1 MRAILQLKPL
11 LTIHLNAKSQSS
23 LKNKITLKNKLN
35 HARIILEFIPSLIY
49 FLIQKVSVLK
59 HLAPLIHIPFKA
71 LWLGTALSMFLS
83 LNLNAEENPTKTE
96 PKSAKGVKN
105 KPKSPVTKVM
115 MTNCDNIKDFNAKQK
130 EVLKAAYQF
139 GSKENLGYEM
149 AGIAWKESCAGTY
162 KINFSDPSAGIYH
175 AYIPSVLKS
184 YGHNNSP
191 FLRNVMGE
199 LLIKDDAFASE
210 VALKELLYWKTRYH
224 DNLKDMIKSYNKGS
238 RWEKNEKANAD
249 AEKYYEEIQD
259 KIRRLK
265 ESKIFDSQ
273 SSNDQELQKSA
284 NSNLD
289 LDPIG
294 NAMPQTLAKTETK
307 ETQIEETQTQKSQEM
322 KEAASE
328 QAIKKPLEKEKD
340 KPMYFAQINS
350 SADFAPA
357 KKSPKKPAKASPKRS
372 SKNNISVKNNTKTA
386 SKSKEVCKNCSP
398 GQRNAILAN
407 HITLM
412 QEL

>member
-1 MRAILQLKPL
+1 M
-11 LTIHLNAKSQSS
+11 
-23 LKNKITLKNKLN
+23 
-35 HARIILEFIPSLIY
+35 
-49 FLIQKVSVLK
+49 K
-59 HLAPLIHIPFKA
+59 HLTPLTHTLFKA
-71 LWLGTALSMFLS
+71 LWLGAALSTSLS
-83 LNLNAEENPTKTE
+83 LAAAESPTKTE
-96 PKSAKGVKN
+96 PKPAKGVKN

-149 AGIAWKESCAGTY
+149 AGIAWKESCAGVY
-162 KINFSDPSAGIYH
+162 KINFSDPSAGVYH
-175 AYIPSVLKS
+175 SYIPSVLKS
-184 YGHNNSP
+184 YGHNDSP

-238 RWEKNEKANAD
+238 RWEKNEKSNAD

-259 KIRRLK
+259 RIRRLK

-294 NAMPQTLAKTETK
+294 NAMPQTLAAQKSQIEK
-307 ETQIEETQTQKSQEM
+307 SQIEETQAEKPQEM
-322 KEAASE
+322 KETTSE
-328 QAIKKPLEKEKD
+328 QTTSKPEKAKD
-340 KPMYFAQINS
+340 KPMYLAQINS
-350 SADFAPA
+350 ADFTPA

-386 SKSKEVCKNCSP
+386 SKKQEVCKNCSP

>member
-1 MRAILQLKPL
+1 M
-11 LTIHLNAKSQSS
+11 
-23 LKNKITLKNKLN
+23 
-35 HARIILEFIPSLIY
+35 
-49 FLIQKVSVLK
+49 K
-59 HLAPLIHIPFKA
+59 HLTPLTHTIFKA
-71 LWLGTALSMFLS
+71 LLLGAALSASLS
-83 LNLNAEENPTKTE
+83 LVAAESPTKTE
-96 PKSAKGVKN
+96 PKPANKGVKN

-115 MTNCDNIKDFNAKQK
+115 MTNCDNLKDFNAKQK

-149 AGIAWKESCAGTY
+149 AGIAWKESCAGVY
-162 KINFSDPSAGIYH
+162 KINFSDPSAGVYH
-175 AYIPSVLKS
+175 SYIPSVLKS
-184 YGHNNSP
+184 YGHNDSP

-210 VALKELLYWKTRYH
+210 VALKKLLYWKTRYH

-238 RWEKNEKANAD
+238 RWEKNEKSNAD

-259 KIRRLK
+259 RIRRLK

-294 NAMPQTLAKTETK
+294 NAMPQTLAAQKS
-307 ETQIEETQTQKSQEM
+307 QIEKSQTEETQAEKPQEM
-322 KEAASE
+322 KEATSE
-328 QAIKKPLEKEKD
+328 QTANKPEKAKD
-340 KPMYFAQINS
+340 KPMYLAQIS
-350 SADFAPA
+350 SADFTPA
-357 KKSPKKPAKASPKRS
+357 KKSPKKPAKVSPKRS
-372 SKNNISVKNNTKTA
+372 SKNNTKSHAKTA
-386 SKSKEVCKNCSP
+386 SKNSKNKEMCKNCSP

>member
-1 MRAILQLKPL
+1 M
-11 LTIHLNAKSQSS
+11 
-23 LKNKITLKNKLN
+23 
-35 HARIILEFIPSLIY
+35 
-49 FLIQKVSVLK
+49 K
-59 HLAPLIHIPFKA
+59 HLTPLTHTIFKA
-71 LWLGTALSMFLS
+71 LWLGTALSTSLS
-83 LNLNAEENPTKTE
+83 LAAAESPTKTE

-115 MTNCDNIKDFNAKQK
+115 MTNCDNLKDFNAKQK

-149 AGIAWKESCAGTY
+149 AGIAWKESCAGVY
-162 KINFSDPSAGIYH
+162 KINFSDPSAGVYH
-175 AYIPSVLKS
+175 SYIPSVLKS
-184 YGHNNSP
+184 YGHNDSP

-238 RWEKNEKANAD
+238 RWEKNEKSNAE

-259 KIRRLK
+259 RIRRLK

-307 ETQIEETQTQKSQEM
+307 ETQIEKTQTQKPQEM
-322 KEAASE
+322 KEATSE
-328 QAIKKPLEKEKD
+328 QITNKPEKAKD
-340 KPMYFAQINS
+340 KPMYLAQINS
-350 SADFAPA
+350 ADFTPA

-372 SKNNISVKNNTKTA
+372 SKNNINNIKSHTKTA
-386 SKSKEVCKNCSP
+386 SKNSKNKEVCKNCSP

>member
-1 MRAILQLKPL
+1 M
-11 LTIHLNAKSQSS
+11 
-23 LKNKITLKNKLN
+23 
-35 HARIILEFIPSLIY
+35 
-49 FLIQKVSVLK
+49 K
-59 HLAPLIHIPFKA
+59 HLTPLTHTLFKA
-71 LWLGTALSMFLS
+71 LWLGAALSASLS
-83 LNLNAEENPTKTE
+83 LAATESPTKTE
-96 PKSAKGVKN
+96 SKPAKGVKN

-115 MTNCDNIKDFNAKQK
+115 MTNCDNLKDFNAKQK

-149 AGIAWKESCAGTY
+149 AGIAWKESCAGVY
-162 KINFSDPSAGIYH
+162 KINFSDPSAGVYH
-175 AYIPSVLKS
+175 SYIPSVLKS
-184 YGHNNSP
+184 YGHNDSP

-238 RWEKNEKANAD
+238 RWEKNEKSNAD

-259 KIRRLK
+259 RIRRLK

-294 NAMPQTLAKTETK
+294 NAMPQTLAAQKS
-307 ETQIEETQTQKSQEM
+307 QIEKSQTEETQAEKPQEM
-322 KEAASE
+322 KETTSE
-328 QAIKKPLEKEKD
+328 QTTNKPEKAKD

-350 SADFAPA
+350 ADFTPA
-357 KKSPKKPAKASPKRS
+357 KKRSQKPAKASQKRS
-372 SKNNISVKNNTKTA
+372 FKNNIKNNVKNNAKTA
-386 SKSKEVCKNCSP
+386 SKKQEVCKNCSP

>member
-1 MRAILQLKPL
+1 M
-11 LTIHLNAKSQSS
+11 
-23 LKNKITLKNKLN
+23 
-35 HARIILEFIPSLIY
+35 
-49 FLIQKVSVLK
+49 K
-59 HLAPLIHIPFKA
+59 HLTPLTHTIFKA
-71 LWLGTALSMFLS
+71 LLLGTALSTSLS
-83 LNLNAEENPTKTE
+83 LAATESPTKTE
-96 PKSAKGVKN
+96 PKPAKGVKN

-149 AGIAWKESCAGTY
+149 AGIAWKESCAGVY

-294 NAMPQTLAKTETK
+294 NAMPQALIAK
-307 ETQIEETQTQKSQEM
+307 ETQTEETQTQKSQEM
-322 KEAASE
+322 KEATSE
-328 QAIKKPLEKEKD
+328 QITNKPEKAKD
-340 KPMYFAQINS
+340 KPMYLAQNN
-350 SADFAPA
+350 SADFTPA
-357 KKSPKKPAKASPKRS
+357 KKSPKKPAKVSPKRS
-372 SKNNISVKNNTKTA
+372 SKNNTKSHAKTA
-386 SKSKEVCKNCSP
+386 SKNSKNKEVCKNCSP

-407 HITLM
+407 RITLM

>member
-1 MRAILQLKPL
+1 M
-11 LTIHLNAKSQSS
+11 
-23 LKNKITLKNKLN
+23 
-35 HARIILEFIPSLIY
+35 
-49 FLIQKVSVLK
+49 K
-59 HLAPLIHIPFKA
+59 HLTPLTHTLFKA
-71 LWLGTALSMFLS
+71 LWLGTVLSASLS
-83 LNLNAEENPTKTE
+83 LAATESPTKTE
-96 PKSAKGVKN
+96 PKPAKGVKN
-105 KPKSPVTKVM
+105 KPKSPVTNVM

-149 AGIAWKESCAGTY
+149 AGIAWKESCAGVY

-294 NAMPQTLAKTETK
+294 NAMPQTLAAK
-307 ETQIEETQTQKSQEM
+307 ETQIEETQVEKSQTQKSQEM
-322 KEAASE
+322 KEATSE
-328 QAIKKPLEKEKD
+328 QAIKKSLEKEKD
-340 KPMYFAQINS
+340 KPMYLAQINS
-350 SADFAPA
+350 ADFTPA
-357 KKSPKKPAKASPKRS
+357 KKSPKKPAKANPKRS
-372 SKNNISVKNNTKTA
+372 SKNNISVKNNAKTA

>member
-1 MRAILQLKPL
+1 M
-11 LTIHLNAKSQSS
+11 
-23 LKNKITLKNKLN
+23 
-35 HARIILEFIPSLIY
+35 
-49 FLIQKVSVLK
+49 K
-59 HLAPLIHIPFKA
+59 HLTPLTHTLFKA
-71 LWLGTALSMFLS
+71 LWLGTVLSASLS
-83 LNLNAEENPTKTE
+83 LVAAESPTKTE
-96 PKSAKGVKN
+96 PKPTNGVKN

-115 MTNCDNIKDFNAKQK
+115 MTNCDNLKDFNAKQK

-149 AGIAWKESCAGTY
+149 AGIAWKESCAGVY
-162 KINFSDPSAGIYH
+162 KINFSDPSAGVYH
-175 AYIPSVLKS
+175 SYIPSVLKS
-184 YGHNNSP
+184 YGHNDSP

-199 LLIKDDAFASE
+199 LLIKDDAFASQ

-238 RWEKNEKANAD
+238 RWEKNEKSNAD

-259 KIRRLK
+259 RIRRLK

-294 NAMPQTLAKTETK
+294 NAMPQTLAQTETK
-307 ETQIEETQTQKSQEM
+307 KTQIEETQAEKSQEM
-322 KEAASE
+322 KEATSE
-328 QAIKKPLEKEKD
+328 QTKSKPEKAKD
-340 KPMYFAQINS
+340 KPMYLAQINS
-350 SADFAPA
+350 ADFTPA
-357 KKSPKKPAKASPKRS
+357 KKIPKKPAKVSPKRS
-372 SKNNISVKNNTKTA
+372 FKNNIKNNVKNNAKTA
-386 SKSKEVCKNCSP
+386 SKNSKNKEMCKNCSP

>member
-1 MRAILQLKPL
+1 MTS
-11 LTIHLNAKSQSS
+11 LTH
-23 LKNKITLKNKLN
+23 TL
-35 HARIILEFIPSLIY
+35 
-49 FLIQKVSVLK
+49 
-59 HLAPLIHIPFKA
+59 FKA
-71 LWLGTALSMFLS
+71 LWLGATLSASLS
-83 LNLNAEENPTKTE
+83 LVAAESPTKTE
-96 PKSAKGVKN
+96 PKPAKGVKN

-115 MTNCDNIKDFNAKQK
+115 MTNCDNLKDFNAKQK

-149 AGIAWKESCAGTY
+149 AGIAWKESCAGVY
-162 KINFSDPSAGIYH
+162 KINFSDPSAGVYH
-175 AYIPSVLKS
+175 SYIPSVLKS
-184 YGHNNSP
+184 YGHNDSP

-238 RWEKNEKANAD
+238 RWEKNEKSNAD

-294 NAMPQTLAKTETK
+294 NAMPQTLATQKSQIEK
-307 ETQIEETQTQKSQEM
+307 SQIEETQAEKPQEM
-322 KEAASE
+322 KEATSE
-328 QAIKKPLEKEKD
+328 QTKSKPEKERD
-340 KPMYFAQINS
+340 KPMYLAQINS
-350 SADFAPA
+350 ADFTPA
-357 KKSPKKPAKASPKRS
+357 KKSPKKPAKVSPKRS
-372 SKNNISVKNNTKTA
+372 SKNNTKSPEKTA
-386 SKSKEVCKNCSP
+386 SKNSKNKEMCKNCSQ
-398 GQRNAILAN
+398 GKRNAILAN

>member
-1 MRAILQLKPL
+1 M
-11 LTIHLNAKSQSS
+11 
-23 LKNKITLKNKLN
+23 
-35 HARIILEFIPSLIY
+35 
-49 FLIQKVSVLK
+49 K
-59 HLAPLIHIPFKA
+59 HLTPLTHTLFKA
-71 LWLGTALSMFLS
+71 LWLGTALSASLS
-83 LNLNAEENPTKTE
+83 LAAAESPTKTE
-96 PKSAKGVKN
+96 PKPAKGVKN

-115 MTNCDNIKDFNAKQK
+115 MTNCDNLKDFNAKQK

-149 AGIAWKESCAGTY
+149 AGIAWKESCAGVY
-162 KINFSDPSAGIYH
+162 KINFSDPSAGVYH
-175 AYIPSVLKS
+175 SYIPSVLKS
-184 YGHNNSP
+184 YGHNDSP

-238 RWEKNEKANAD
+238 RWEKNEKSNAD

-259 KIRRLK
+259 RIRRLK

-294 NAMPQTLAKTETK
+294 NAMPQTLAAK
-307 ETQIEETQTQKSQEM
+307 ETQTEQTEKSQE
-322 KEAASE
+322 KEATSE
-328 QAIKKPLEKEKD
+328 QTKSKPEKAKD
-340 KPMYFAQINS
+340 KPMYLAQINS
-350 SADFAPA
+350 TDFTPA
-357 KKSPKKPAKASPKRS
+357 KKSHKKPAKANPKRS
-372 SKNNISVKNNTKTA
+372 FKNNISVKNNTKTA
-386 SKSKEVCKNCSP
+386 SKKQEVCKNCSP

>member
-1 MRAILQLKPL
+1 M
-11 LTIHLNAKSQSS
+11 
-23 LKNKITLKNKLN
+23 
-35 HARIILEFIPSLIY
+35 
-49 FLIQKVSVLK
+49 K
-59 HLAPLIHIPFKA
+59 HLTPLTHTLFKA
-71 LWLGTALSMFLS
+71 LWLGAALSASLS
-83 LNLNAEENPTKTE
+83 LATAESPTKTE
-96 PKSAKGVKN
+96 PKPAKGVKN

-115 MTNCDNIKDFNAKQK
+115 MTNCDNLKDFNAKQK

-149 AGIAWKESCAGTY
+149 AGIAWKESCAGVY
-162 KINFSDPSAGIYH
+162 KINFSDPSAGVYH
-175 AYIPSVLKS
+175 SYIPSVLKS
-184 YGHNNSP
+184 YGHNDSP

-238 RWEKNEKANAD
+238 RWEKNEKSNAD

-294 NAMPQTLAKTETK
+294 NAMPQTLA
-307 ETQIEETQTQKSQEM
+307 TQKSQIEKSQTEETQAEKSQEM
-322 KEAASE
+322 KEATSE
-328 QAIKKPLEKEKD
+328 QTANKPEKAKD
-340 KPMYFAQINS
+340 KPMYLAQIS
-350 SADFAPA
+350 STDFTPA
-357 KKSPKKPAKASPKRS
+357 KKSPKKPAKVSQKRS
-372 SKNNISVKNNTKTA
+372 FKNNISVKSNTKTA
-386 SKSKEVCKNCSP
+386 SKKQEVCKNCSP

>member
-1 MRAILQLKPL
+1 M
-11 LTIHLNAKSQSS
+11 
-23 LKNKITLKNKLN
+23 
-35 HARIILEFIPSLIY
+35 
-49 FLIQKVSVLK
+49 K
-59 HLAPLIHIPFKA
+59 HLTPLTHTIFKA
-71 LWLGTALSMFLS
+71 LLLGTALSTSLS
-83 LNLNAEENPTKTE
+83 LAAAESPTKTE

-149 AGIAWKESCAGTY
+149 AGIAWKESCAGVY
-162 KINFSDPSAGIYH
+162 KINFSDPSAGVYH
-175 AYIPSVLKS
+175 SYIPSVLKS
-184 YGHNNSP
+184 YGHNDSP

-238 RWEKNEKANAD
+238 RWEKNEKSNAD

-259 KIRRLK
+259 RIRRLK

-294 NAMPQTLAKTETK
+294 NAMPQTLAQTETK
-307 ETQIEETQTQKSQEM
+307 KTQIEETQAEKPQEM
-322 KEAASE
+322 KEATSE
-328 QAIKKPLEKEKD
+328 QTKSKPEKAKD
-340 KPMYFAQINS
+340 KPMYLAQINS
-350 SADFAPA
+350 SDFTPA
-357 KKSPKKPAKASPKRS
+357 KKSPKKPAKVSPKRS
-372 SKNNISVKNNTKTA
+372 SKNNTKSHAKTA
-386 SKSKEVCKNCSP
+386 SKNSKNKEVCKNCSP

>member
-1 MRAILQLKPL
+1 M
-11 LTIHLNAKSQSS
+11 
-23 LKNKITLKNKLN
+23 
-35 HARIILEFIPSLIY
+35 
-49 FLIQKVSVLK
+49 K
-59 HLAPLIHIPFKA
+59 HLTPLTHTIFKA
-71 LWLGTALSMFLS
+71 LWLGAALNASLS
-83 LNLNAEENPTKTE
+83 LVAAESPTKTE
-96 PKSAKGVKN
+96 PKPAKGVKN

-115 MTNCDNIKDFNAKQK
+115 MTNCDNLKDFNAKQK

-149 AGIAWKESCAGTY
+149 AGIAWKESCAGVY
-162 KINFSDPSAGIYH
+162 KINFSDPSAGVYH
-175 AYIPSVLKS
+175 SYIPSVLKS
-184 YGHNNSP
+184 YGHNDSP

-238 RWEKNEKANAD
+238 RWEKNEKSNAD

-259 KIRRLK
+259 RIRRLK

-294 NAMPQTLAKTETK
+294 NTMPQTLAAQKS
-307 ETQIEETQTQKSQEM
+307 QIEKSQTEETQAEKPREM
-322 KEAASE
+322 KEATSE
-328 QAIKKPLEKEKD
+328 QITNKPEKAKD
-340 KPMYFAQINS
+340 KPMYLAQINS
-350 SADFAPA
+350 ADFTPA
-357 KKSPKKPAKASPKRS
+357 KKSPKKPAKVSPKRS

>member
-1 MRAILQLKPL
+1 M
-11 LTIHLNAKSQSS
+11 
-23 LKNKITLKNKLN
+23 
-35 HARIILEFIPSLIY
+35 
-49 FLIQKVSVLK
+49 K
-59 HLAPLIHIPFKA
+59 HLTPLTHTLFKA
-71 LWLGTALSMFLS
+71 LWLGAALSASLS
-83 LNLNAEENPTKTE
+83 LAAAESPTKTE
-96 PKSAKGVKN
+96 PKPAKGVKN

-115 MTNCDNIKDFNAKQK
+115 MTNCDNLKDFNAKQK
-130 EVLKAAYQF
+130 EVLKSAYQF

-149 AGIAWKESCAGTY
+149 AGIAWKESCAGVY
-162 KINFSDPSAGIYH
+162 KINFSDPSAGVYH
-175 AYIPSVLKS
+175 SYIPSVLKS
-184 YGHNNSP
+184 YGHNDSP

-238 RWEKNEKANAD
+238 RWEKNEKSNAD

-259 KIRRLK
+259 RIRRLK

-294 NAMPQTLAKTETK
+294 NAMPQTLAAQKSQIEK
-307 ETQIEETQTQKSQEM
+307 SQIEETQAEKPQEM
-322 KEAASE
+322 KETTSE
-328 QAIKKPLEKEKD
+328 QITNKPEKAKD
-340 KPMYFAQINS
+340 KPMYLAQINS
-350 SADFAPA
+350 TDFTPA

-372 SKNNISVKNNTKTA
+372 SKNNINNIKSHTKTA
-386 SKSKEVCKNCSP
+386 SKNSKKQEVCKNCSP

>member
-1 MRAILQLKPL
+1 M
-11 LTIHLNAKSQSS
+11 
-23 LKNKITLKNKLN
+23 
-35 HARIILEFIPSLIY
+35 
-49 FLIQKVSVLK
+49 K
-59 HLAPLIHIPFKA
+59 HLTPLTHTLFKA
-71 LWLGTALSMFLS
+71 LWLGAALSASLS
-83 LNLNAEENPTKTE
+83 LVAAESPTKTE
-96 PKSAKGVKN
+96 PKPAKGVKN

-115 MTNCDNIKDFNAKQK
+115 MTNCDNLKDFNAKQK
-130 EVLKAAYQF
+130 EVLKSAYQF

-149 AGIAWKESCAGTY
+149 AGIAWKESCAGVY
-162 KINFSDPSAGIYH
+162 KINFSDPSAGVYH
-175 AYIPSVLKS
+175 SYIPSVLKS
-184 YGHNNSP
+184 YGHNDSP

-238 RWEKNEKANAD
+238 RWEKNEKSNAD

-259 KIRRLK
+259 RIRRLK

-294 NAMPQTLAKTETK
+294 NAMPQTLAAQKSQTEK
-307 ETQIEETQTQKSQEM
+307 SQTEKSQTEKSQTEKSQTEKSQTEKSQTEKSQEM
-322 KEAASE
+322 KEATSE
-328 QAIKKPLEKEKD
+328 QITNKPEKAKD
-340 KPMYFAQINS
+340 KPMYLAQIS
-350 SADFAPA
+350 SADFTPA
-357 KKSPKKPAKASPKRS
+357 KKSPKKPAKANPKRS
-372 SKNNISVKNNTKTA
+372 SKNNIKNNVKSNTKTA
-386 SKSKEVCKNCSP
+386 SKKQEVCKNCSP

>member
-1 MRAILQLKPL
+1 M
-11 LTIHLNAKSQSS
+11 
-23 LKNKITLKNKLN
+23 
-35 HARIILEFIPSLIY
+35 
-49 FLIQKVSVLK
+49 K
-59 HLAPLIHIPFKA
+59 HLTPLTHTLFKA
-71 LWLGTALSMFLS
+71 LWLGAALNASLS
-83 LNLNAEENPTKTE
+83 LVAAESPTKTE
-96 PKSAKGVKN
+96 PKPVKGVKN

-115 MTNCDNIKDFNAKQK
+115 MTNCDNLKDFNAKQK

-149 AGIAWKESCAGTY
+149 AGIAWKESCAGVY
-162 KINFSDPSAGIYH
+162 KINFSDPNAGVYH
-175 AYIPSVLKS
+175 SYIPSVLKS
-184 YGHNNSP
+184 YGHNDSP

-238 RWEKNEKANAD
+238 RWEKNEKSNAD

-265 ESKIFDSQ
+265 ESKIFNSQ

-294 NAMPQTLAKTETK
+294 NAMPQTLAAQKS
-307 ETQIEETQTQKSQEM
+307 QIEKSQTEETQAEKSQEM
-322 KEAASE
+322 KEATSE
-328 QAIKKPLEKEKD
+328 QTANKPEKAKD
-340 KPMYFAQINS
+340 KPMYLAQINS
-350 SADFAPA
+350 ADFVPA

-372 SKNNISVKNNTKTA
+372 SKNNIKKNNVKNNTKTA

>member
-1 MRAILQLKPL
+1 M
-11 LTIHLNAKSQSS
+11 
-23 LKNKITLKNKLN
+23 
-35 HARIILEFIPSLIY
+35 
-49 FLIQKVSVLK
+49 K
-59 HLAPLIHIPFKA
+59 HLTPLTHTIFKA
-71 LWLGTALSMFLS
+71 LLLGTALSASLS
-83 LNLNAEENPTKTE
+83 LAAAESPTKTE
-96 PKSAKGVKN
+96 SKSAKGVKN

-149 AGIAWKESCAGTY
+149 ASIAWKESCAGVY
-162 KINFSDPSAGIYH
+162 KINFSDPSAGVYH
-175 AYIPSVLKS
+175 FYIPSVLKS
-184 YGHNNSP
+184 YGHNDSP

-238 RWEKNEKANAD
+238 RWEKNEKSNAD

-259 KIRRLK
+259 RIRRLK

-294 NAMPQTLAKTETK
+294 NTMPQTLAQTETK
-307 ETQIEETQTQKSQEM
+307 KTQVEETQAEKSQEM
-322 KEAASE
+322 KEATSE
-328 QAIKKPLEKEKD
+328 QTTNKPEKAKD
-340 KPMYFAQINS
+340 KPMYLAQINS
-350 SADFAPA
+350 ADFTPA
-357 KKSPKKPAKASPKRS
+357 KKSPKKPAKASQKRS
-372 SKNNISVKNNTKTA
+372 FKNNIKNNVKNNAKTA
-386 SKSKEVCKNCSP
+386 SKKQEVCKNCSP

>member
-1 MRAILQLKPL
+1 M
-11 LTIHLNAKSQSS
+11 
-23 LKNKITLKNKLN
+23 
-35 HARIILEFIPSLIY
+35 
-49 FLIQKVSVLK
+49 K
-59 HLAPLIHIPFKA
+59 HLTPLTHTLFKA
-71 LWLGTALSMFLS
+71 LWLGVALSASLS
-83 LNLNAEENPTKTE
+83 LVAAESPT
-96 PKSAKGVKN
+96 KGVKN

-115 MTNCDNIKDFNAKQK
+115 MTNCDNLKDFNAKQK

-259 KIRRLK
+259 RIRRLK

-294 NAMPQTLAKTETK
+294 NAMPQTLAQTETK
-307 ETQIEETQTQKSQEM
+307 KTQIEETQAEKPQEM
-322 KEAASE
+322 KEATSE
-328 QAIKKPLEKEKD
+328 QITNKPEKAKD

-350 SADFAPA
+350 ADFTPA
-357 KKSPKKPAKASPKRS
+357 KKSPKKPAKASPKRF
-372 SKNNISVKNNTKTA
+372 SKNNINNAKSNAKTA
-386 SKSKEVCKNCSP
+386 SKNSKNKEVCKNCSP

>member
-1 MRAILQLKPL
+1 M
-11 LTIHLNAKSQSS
+11 
-23 LKNKITLKNKLN
+23 
-35 HARIILEFIPSLIY
+35 
-49 FLIQKVSVLK
+49 K
-59 HLAPLIHIPFKA
+59 HLTPLTHTLFKA
-71 LWLGTALSMFLS
+71 LWLGAALSASLS
-83 LNLNAEENPTKTE
+83 LVAAESPTKTE
-96 PKSAKGVKN
+96 PKPANKGVKN

-115 MTNCDNIKDFNAKQK
+115 MTNCDNLKDFNAKQK

-149 AGIAWKESCAGTY
+149 AGIAWKESCAGVY
-162 KINFSDPSAGIYH
+162 KINFSDPSAGVYH
-175 AYIPSVLKS
+175 SYIPSVLKS
-184 YGHNNSP
+184 YGHNDSP

-238 RWEKNEKANAD
+238 RWEKNEKSNAD

-259 KIRRLK
+259 RIRRLK

-273 SSNDQELQKSA
+273 SNNDQELQKSA

-294 NAMPQTLAKTETK
+294 NAMPQTLAAQKS
-307 ETQIEETQTQKSQEM
+307 QIEKSQTEKTQAEKSQEM
-322 KEAASE
+322 KEATSE
-328 QAIKKPLEKEKD
+328 QTANKPEKAKD

-350 SADFAPA
+350 TDFTPA
-357 KKSPKKPAKASPKRS
+357 KKSSQKPAKASPKRS
-372 SKNNISVKNNTKTA
+372 SKNNINNVKSHTKTA
-386 SKSKEVCKNCSP
+386 SKNSKNKEVCKNCSP

>member
-1 MRAILQLKPL
+1 MLELY
-11 LTIHLNAKSQSS
+11 LN
-23 LKNKITLKNKLN
+23 L
-35 HARIILEFIPSLIY
+35 FLISVY
-49 FLIQKVSVLK
+49 FSIQKVGVLK
-59 HLAPLIHIPFKA
+59 HLTPLTHTIFKA
-71 LWLGTALSMFLS
+71 LLLGTALSASLS
-83 LNLNAEENPTKTE
+83 LSATESPTKTE
-96 PKSAKGVKN
+96 SKSAKGFKN

-115 MTNCDNIKDFNAKQK
+115 MTNCDSIKDFNAKQK

-149 AGIAWKESCAGTY
+149 AGIAWKESCAGVY
-162 KINFSDPSAGIYH
+162 KINFSDPSAGVYH
-175 AYIPSVLKS
+175 SYIPSVLKS
-184 YGHNNSP
+184 YGHNDSP

-224 DNLKDMIKSYNKGS
+224 DNLKNMIKSYNKGS
-238 RWEKNEKANAD
+238 RWERSEKSNTE

-259 KIRRLK
+259 RIRRLK

-294 NAMPQTLAKTETK
+294 NAMPQTLAAKEAQTE
-307 ETQIEETQTQKSQEM
+307 QTQAEKSQEM
-322 KEAASE
+322 KEVASE
-328 QAIKKPLEKEKD
+328 QTTSEPEKAKD
-340 KPMYFAQINS
+340 KPMYLAQINS
-350 SADFAPA
+350 TDFTPA
-357 KKSPKKPAKASPKRS
+357 KKSPKKPAKVSPKRS
-372 SKNNISVKNNTKTA
+372 PKNNKNNVKSSTKTA
-386 SKSKEVCKNCSP
+386 SKKQEVCKNCSP

>member
-1 MRAILQLKPL
+1 M
-11 LTIHLNAKSQSS
+11 
-23 LKNKITLKNKLN
+23 
-35 HARIILEFIPSLIY
+35 
-49 FLIQKVSVLK
+49 K
-59 HLAPLIHIPFKA
+59 HLTPLTHTLFKA
-71 LWLGTALSMFLS
+71 LWLGVALSASLS
-83 LNLNAEENPTKTE
+83 LVAAENPTKTE
-96 PKSAKGVKN
+96 PKPAKGVKN

-115 MTNCDNIKDFNAKQK
+115 MTNCDNLKDFNAKQK

-149 AGIAWKESCAGTY
+149 AGIAWKESCAGVY
-162 KINFSDPSAGIYH
+162 KINFSDPSAGVYH
-175 AYIPSVLKS
+175 SYIPSVLKS
-184 YGHNNSP
+184 YGHNDNP

-238 RWEKNEKANAD
+238 RWEKNEKSNAD

-259 KIRRLK
+259 RIRRLK

-294 NAMPQTLAKTETK
+294 NAMPQTLAAQKSQIEK
-307 ETQIEETQTQKSQEM
+307 SQIEETQAEKSQEM
-322 KEAASE
+322 KEATSE
-328 QAIKKPLEKEKD
+328 QTANKPEKAKD
-340 KPMYFAQINS
+340 KPMYLAQIS
-350 SADFAPA
+350 SADFTSA

-386 SKSKEVCKNCSP
+386 SKNSKNKEVCKNCSP

-407 HITLM
+407 RITLM

>member
-1 MRAILQLKPL
+1 M
-11 LTIHLNAKSQSS
+11 
-23 LKNKITLKNKLN
+23 
-35 HARIILEFIPSLIY
+35 
-49 FLIQKVSVLK
+49 K
-59 HLAPLIHIPFKA
+59 HLTPLTHTIFKA
-71 LWLGTALSMFLS
+71 LLLGTALSASLS
-83 LNLNAEENPTKTE
+83 LATEESPTKTE

-149 AGIAWKESCAGTY
+149 AGIAWKESCAGVY
-162 KINFSDPSAGIYH
+162 KINFSDPSAGVYH
-175 AYIPSVLKS
+175 SYIPSVLKS

-238 RWEKNEKANAD
+238 RWERSEKSNAE

-259 KIRRLK
+259 RIRRLK

-294 NAMPQTLAKTETK
+294 NAMPQTLAKTEAK
-307 ETQIEETQTQKSQEM
+307 ETQTEQTQAEKSQEM
-322 KEAASE
+322 KEATSE
-328 QAIKKPLEKEKD
+328 QTKSKPEKAKD
-340 KPMYFAQINS
+340 KPMYLAQINS
-350 SADFAPA
+350 TDFIPA
-357 KKSPKKPAKASPKRS
+357 KKSPKKPAKVSPKRS
-372 SKNNISVKNNTKTA
+372 PKNNKNNVKSSTKTA
-386 SKSKEVCKNCSP
+386 SKKQEVCKNCSP

>member
-1 MRAILQLKPL
+1 M
-11 LTIHLNAKSQSS
+11 
-23 LKNKITLKNKLN
+23 
-35 HARIILEFIPSLIY
+35 
-49 FLIQKVSVLK
+49 K
-59 HLAPLIHIPFKA
+59 HLTPLTHTIFKA
-71 LWLGTALSMFLS
+71 LLLGAALSVL
-83 LNLNAEENPTKTE
+83 LTAAESPAKTE

-115 MTNCDNIKDFNAKQK
+115 MTNCDNIKGFNARQK

-149 AGIAWKESCAGTY
+149 ASIAWKESCAGVY

-199 LLIKDDAFASE
+199 LLIRNDALASE
-210 VALKELLYWKTRYH
+210 VALKELLYWRTRYH

-238 RWEKNEKANAD
+238 RWERSEKSNAE

-259 KIRRLK
+259 RIRRLK
-265 ESKIFDSQ
+265 ESKIFDSY
-273 SSNDQELQKSA
+273 SNNEEALQKSA

-294 NAMPQTLAKTETK
+294 NAMPQTLAKAEAK
-307 ETQIEETQTQKSQEM
+307 ETQTQKSQEI
-322 KEAASE
+322 KEATTLANNPKKQE
-328 QAIKKPLEKEKD
+328 IKQIEHKPL
-340 KPMYFAQINS
+340 YLTQ
-350 SADFAPA
+350 ADFTHFTQA
-357 KKSPKKPAKASPKRS
+357 KNSKKTAKVSPKRS
-372 SKNNISVKNNTKTA
+372 PKNNKNNVKSSTKTA
-386 SKSKEVCKNCSP
+386 SKKQEVCKNCSP
-398 GQRNAILAN
+398 GQKNAILAN

>member
-1 MRAILQLKPL
+1 M
-11 LTIHLNAKSQSS
+11 
-23 LKNKITLKNKLN
+23 
-35 HARIILEFIPSLIY
+35 
-49 FLIQKVSVLK
+49 K
-59 HLAPLIHIPFKA
+59 HLTPLTHTIFKA
-71 LWLGTALSMFLS
+71 LLLGTALSASLS
-83 LNLNAEENPTKTE
+83 LVAAESPAKTE

-115 MTNCDNIKDFNAKQK
+115 MTNCDTIKDFNAKQK
-130 EVLKAAYQF
+130 EVLKFAYQF

-149 AGIAWKESCAGTY
+149 ASIAWKESCAGVY
-162 KINFSDPSAGIYH
+162 KINFSDPSAGVYH
-175 AYIPSVLKS
+175 SYIPSVLKS
-184 YGHNNSP
+184 YGHNDSP

-238 RWEKNEKANAD
+238 RWERSEKSNAD

-259 KIRRLK
+259 RIRRLK

-294 NAMPQTLAKTETK
+294 NAMPQTLAAQKSQIEK
-307 ETQIEETQTQKSQEM
+307 SQIEETQAEKPQEM

-328 QAIKKPLEKEKD
+328 QTTNKPEKAKD

-350 SADFAPA
+350 ADFTPA

-372 SKNNISVKNNTKTA
+372 SKNNINNVKSHTKTA
-386 SKSKEVCKNCSP
+386 SKNSKNKEMCKNCSP

>member
-1 MRAILQLKPL
+1 M
-11 LTIHLNAKSQSS
+11 
-23 LKNKITLKNKLN
+23 
-35 HARIILEFIPSLIY
+35 
-49 FLIQKVSVLK
+49 K
-59 HLAPLIHIPFKA
+59 HLTPLTHTLFKA
-71 LWLGTALSMFLS
+71 LWLGTALSTSLS
-83 LNLNAEENPTKTE
+83 LAATESPTKTE
-96 PKSAKGVKN
+96 PKPAKGVKN

-115 MTNCDNIKDFNAKQK
+115 MTNCDNLKDFNAKQK

-259 KIRRLK
+259 RIRRLK

-307 ETQIEETQTQKSQEM
+307 ETQIEESQTQKSQEM

-328 QAIKKPLEKEKD
+328 RAINKPLEKEKD
-340 KPMYFAQINS
+340 KPMYLAQINN
-350 SADFAPA
+350 ADFVPA

-372 SKNNISVKNNTKTA
+372 SKNNIKNNVKNNTKTA

>member
-1 MRAILQLKPL
+1 M
-11 LTIHLNAKSQSS
+11 
-23 LKNKITLKNKLN
+23 
-35 HARIILEFIPSLIY
+35 
-49 FLIQKVSVLK
+49 K
-59 HLAPLIHIPFKA
+59 HLTPLTHTLFKA
-71 LWLGTALSMFLS
+71 LWLGATLSASLS
-83 LNLNAEENPTKTE
+83 LVAAESPTKTE
-96 PKSAKGVKN
+96 PKPAKGVKN

-115 MTNCDNIKDFNAKQK
+115 MTNCDNLKDFNAKQK

-149 AGIAWKESCAGTY
+149 AGIAWKESCAGVY
-162 KINFSDPSAGIYH
+162 KINFSDPSAGVYH
-175 AYIPSVLKS
+175 SYIPSVLKS
-184 YGHNNSP
+184 YGHNDSP

-199 LLIKDDAFASE
+199 LLIKDDAFASQ

-238 RWEKNEKANAD
+238 RWEKNEKSNAD

-259 KIRRLK
+259 RIRRLK

-294 NAMPQTLAKTETK
+294 NAMPQTLAAQKSQIEK
-307 ETQIEETQTQKSQEM
+307 SQIEETQAEKSQEM
-322 KEAASE
+322 KEATSE
-328 QAIKKPLEKEKD
+328 QITNKPEKAKD
-340 KPMYFAQINS
+340 KPMYLAQINS
-350 SADFAPA
+350 ADFTPA

-372 SKNNISVKNNTKTA
+372 SKNNINNIKSHTKTA
-386 SKSKEVCKNCSP
+386 SKNSKNKEVCKNCSP

>member
-1 MRAILQLKPL
+1 M
-11 LTIHLNAKSQSS
+11 
-23 LKNKITLKNKLN
+23 
-35 HARIILEFIPSLIY
+35 
-49 FLIQKVSVLK
+49 K
-59 HLAPLIHIPFKA
+59 HLTPLTHTIFKV
-71 LWLGTALSMFLS
+71 LLLGTALSTSLS
-83 LNLNAEENPTKTE
+83 LAAAESPTKTE
-96 PKSAKGVKN
+96 PKPAKGVKN

-115 MTNCDNIKDFNAKQK
+115 MTNCDNLKDFNAKQK

-149 AGIAWKESCAGTY
+149 AGIAWKESCAGVY

-175 AYIPSVLKS
+175 SYIPSVLKS

-238 RWEKNEKANAD
+238 RWEKNEKSNAE

-259 KIRRLK
+259 RIRRLK

-294 NAMPQTLAKTETK
+294 NAMPQTLAAQKSQIEK
-307 ETQIEETQTQKSQEM
+307 SQIEETQAEKPQEM
-322 KEAASE
+322 KEATSE
-328 QAIKKPLEKEKD
+328 QITNKPEKAKD
-340 KPMYFAQINS
+340 KPMYLAQIS
-350 SADFAPA
+350 SADFTPA
-357 KKSPKKPAKASPKRS
+357 KKSPKKPAKANPKRS
-372 SKNNISVKNNTKTA
+372 SKNNTKSHAKTA
-386 SKSKEVCKNCSP
+386 SKNSKSKEVCKNCSP

>member
-1 MRAILQLKPL
+1 M
-11 LTIHLNAKSQSS
+11 
-23 LKNKITLKNKLN
+23 
-35 HARIILEFIPSLIY
+35 
-49 FLIQKVSVLK
+49 K
-59 HLAPLIHIPFKA
+59 HLTPLTHTLFKA
-71 LWLGTALSMFLS
+71 LWLGAALSASLS
-83 LNLNAEENPTKTE
+83 LVAAESPTKTE
-96 PKSAKGVKN
+96 PKPAKGVKN

-115 MTNCDNIKDFNAKQK
+115 MTNCDNLKDFNAKQK

-149 AGIAWKESCAGTY
+149 AGIAWKESCAGVY
-162 KINFSDPSAGIYH
+162 KINFSDPSAGVYH
-175 AYIPSVLKS
+175 SYIPSVLKS
-184 YGHNNSP
+184 YGHNDSP

-238 RWEKNEKANAD
+238 RWERSEKSNAE

-259 KIRRLK
+259 RIRCLK

-294 NAMPQTLAKTETK
+294 NTMPQTLAQTETK
-307 ETQIEETQTQKSQEM
+307 KTQVEKTQAEKSQEM
-322 KEAASE
+322 KETTSE
-328 QAIKKPLEKEKD
+328 QTKSKPEKAKD
-340 KPMYFAQINS
+340 KPMYLAQINS
-350 SADFAPA
+350 ADFTPA
-357 KKSPKKPAKASPKRS
+357 KKSPKKPAKVSQKRS
-372 SKNNISVKNNTKTA
+372 FKNNISVKNNTKTA
-386 SKSKEVCKNCSP
+386 SKSKEVCKNCSL

>member
-1 MRAILQLKPL
+1 M
-11 LTIHLNAKSQSS
+11 
-23 LKNKITLKNKLN
+23 
-35 HARIILEFIPSLIY
+35 
-49 FLIQKVSVLK
+49 K
-59 HLAPLIHIPFKA
+59 HLTPLTHTLFKA
-71 LWLGTALSMFLS
+71 LWLGAALNASLS
-83 LNLNAEENPTKTE
+83 LVAAENPTKTE
-96 PKSAKGVKN
+96 PKPAKGVKN

-115 MTNCDNIKDFNAKQK
+115 MTNCDNLKDFNAKQK

-149 AGIAWKESCAGTY
+149 AGIAWKESCAGVY
-162 KINFSDPSAGIYH
+162 KINFSDPSAGVYH
-175 AYIPSVLKS
+175 SYIPSVLKS
-184 YGHNNSP
+184 YGHNDSP

-199 LLIKDDAFASE
+199 LLIKDDAFASQ

-238 RWEKNEKANAD
+238 RWEKNEKSNAD

-259 KIRRLK
+259 RIRRLK

-294 NAMPQTLAKTETK
+294 NAMPQTLAAQKP
-307 ETQIEETQTQKSQEM
+307 QIEKSQTEETQAEKSQEM
-322 KEAASE
+322 KEATSE
-328 QAIKKPLEKEKD
+328 QTANKPEKAKD

-350 SADFAPA
+350 ADFTPA

-372 SKNNISVKNNTKTA
+372 SKNNINNIKNNVKSNTKTA
-386 SKSKEVCKNCSP
+386 SKNSKNKEMCKNCSP

>member
-1 MRAILQLKPL
+1 M
-11 LTIHLNAKSQSS
+11 
-23 LKNKITLKNKLN
+23 
-35 HARIILEFIPSLIY
+35 
-49 FLIQKVSVLK
+49 K
-59 HLAPLIHIPFKA
+59 HLTPLTHTLFKA
-71 LWLGTALSMFLS
+71 LWLGTVLSASLS
-83 LNLNAEENPTKTE
+83 LVAAESPTRTE
-96 PKSAKGVKN
+96 PKPAKGVKN

-115 MTNCDNIKDFNAKQK
+115 MTNCDNLKDFNAKQK

-149 AGIAWKESCAGTY
+149 AGIAWKESCAGVY
-162 KINFSDPSAGIYH
+162 KINFSDPSAGVYH
-175 AYIPSVLKS
+175 SYIPSVLKS
-184 YGHNNSP
+184 YGHNDSP

-199 LLIKDDAFASE
+199 LLIKDDAFASQ

-238 RWEKNEKANAD
+238 RWEKNEKSNAE

-259 KIRRLK
+259 RIRRLK

-294 NAMPQTLAKTETK
+294 NAMPQALSAKEIQTE
-307 ETQIEETQTQKSQEM
+307 QTQAEKSQEM
-322 KEAASE
+322 KETTSE
-328 QAIKKPLEKEKD
+328 QITNKPEKAKD
-340 KPMYFAQINS
+340 KPMYLAQINS
-350 SADFAPA
+350 TDFTPA
-357 KKSPKKPAKASPKRS
+357 KKRSQKPARVSQKRS

-386 SKSKEVCKNCSP
+386 SKNSKNKEMCKNCSP

>member
-1 MRAILQLKPL
+1 M
-11 LTIHLNAKSQSS
+11 
-23 LKNKITLKNKLN
+23 
-35 HARIILEFIPSLIY
+35 
-49 FLIQKVSVLK
+49 K
-59 HLAPLIHIPFKA
+59 HLTPLTHTLFKA
-71 LWLGTALSMFLS
+71 LWLGVVLSASLS
-83 LNLNAEENPTKTE
+83 LVAAESPTKTE
-96 PKSAKGVKN
+96 PKPAKGVKN

-115 MTNCDNIKDFNAKQK
+115 MTNCDNLKDFNAKQK

-149 AGIAWKESCAGTY
+149 ASIAWKESCAGTY
-162 KINFSDPSAGIYH
+162 KINFSDPSAGVYH
-175 AYIPSVLKS
+175 SYIPSVLKS

-224 DNLKDMIKSYNKGS
+224 DNLKNMIKSYNKGS
-238 RWEKNEKANAD
+238 RWEKNEKSNAE

-259 KIRRLK
+259 RIRRLK

-294 NAMPQTLAKTETK
+294 NAMPQTLAQTETK
-307 ETQIEETQTQKSQEM
+307 KTQIEETQAEKPQEM
-322 KEAASE
+322 KEATSE
-328 QAIKKPLEKEKD
+328 QITNKPEKAKD
-340 KPMYFAQINS
+340 KPMYLAQINS
-350 SADFAPA
+350 ADFTPA

-372 SKNNISVKNNTKTA
+372 SKNNINNVKSHTKTA
-386 SKSKEVCKNCSP
+386 SKNSKNKEVCKNCSP

>member
-1 MRAILQLKPL
+1 M
-11 LTIHLNAKSQSS
+11 
-23 LKNKITLKNKLN
+23 
-35 HARIILEFIPSLIY
+35 
-49 FLIQKVSVLK
+49 K
-59 HLAPLIHIPFKA
+59 HLTPLTHTLFKA
-71 LWLGTALSMFLS
+71 LWLGTVLSASLS
-83 LNLNAEENPTKTE
+83 LVAAESPTKTE
-96 PKSAKGVKN
+96 PKPAKGVKN

-115 MTNCDNIKDFNAKQK
+115 MTNCDNLKDFNAKQK

-294 NAMPQTLAKTETK
+294 NAMPQTLAQTETK
-307 ETQIEETQTQKSQEM
+307 ETQIEESQTQKPQEM

-328 QAIKKPLEKEKD
+328 RAINKPLEKEKD

-350 SADFAPA
+350 TDFAPA

>member
-1 MRAILQLKPL
+1 M
-11 LTIHLNAKSQSS
+11 
-23 LKNKITLKNKLN
+23 
-35 HARIILEFIPSLIY
+35 
-49 FLIQKVSVLK
+49 K
-59 HLAPLIHIPFKA
+59 HLTPLTHTIFKA
-71 LWLGTALSMFLS
+71 LLLGTALNASLS
-83 LNLNAEENPTKTE
+83 LAATESPTKTE
-96 PKSAKGVKN
+96 PKPAKGVKN

-115 MTNCDNIKDFNAKQK
+115 MTNCDNLKDFNAKQK

-139 GSKENLGYEM
+139 GFKENLGYEM
-149 AGIAWKESCAGTY
+149 AGIAWKESCAGVY
-162 KINFSDPSAGIYH
+162 KINFSDPSAGVYH
-175 AYIPSVLKS
+175 SYIPSVLKS
-184 YGHNNSP
+184 YGHNDSP

-210 VALKELLYWKTRYH
+210 VALRELLYWKTRYH

-238 RWEKNEKANAD
+238 RWEKNEKSNAD

-259 KIRRLK
+259 RIRRLK

-294 NAMPQTLAKTETK
+294 NAMPQALIAK
-307 ETQIEETQTQKSQEM
+307 ETQTEETQAEKSQEM
-322 KEAASE
+322 KEATSE
-328 QAIKKPLEKEKD
+328 QTKSKPEKAKD
-340 KPMYFAQINS
+340 KPMYLAQINS
-350 SADFAPA
+350 ADFTPA
-357 KKSPKKPAKASPKRS
+357 KKSPKKPAKANLKRS

>member
-1 MRAILQLKPL
+1 M
-11 LTIHLNAKSQSS
+11 
-23 LKNKITLKNKLN
+23 
-35 HARIILEFIPSLIY
+35 
-49 FLIQKVSVLK
+49 K
-59 HLAPLIHIPFKA
+59 HLTPLTHTLFKA
-71 LWLGTALSMFLS
+71 LWLGTALSASLS
-83 LNLNAEENPTKTE
+83 LVAAESPT
-96 PKSAKGVKN
+96 KGVKN

-115 MTNCDNIKDFNAKQK
+115 MTNCDNLKDFNAKQK

-149 AGIAWKESCAGTY
+149 AGIAWKESCAGVY
-162 KINFSDPSAGIYH
+162 KINFSDPSAGVYH
-175 AYIPSVLKS
+175 SYIPSVLKS
-184 YGHNNSP
+184 YGHNDSP

-238 RWEKNEKANAD
+238 RWEKNEKSNAE

-259 KIRRLK
+259 RIRRLK

-294 NAMPQTLAKTETK
+294 NTMPQTLAAQKSQIEK
-307 ETQIEETQTQKSQEM
+307 SQIEETQAEKPQEM
-322 KEAASE
+322 KEATSE
-328 QAIKKPLEKEKD
+328 QIASKPEKAKD
-340 KPMYFAQINS
+340 KPMYLAQINS
-350 SADFAPA
+350 TDFTPA

-372 SKNNISVKNNTKTA
+372 SKNNINNVKSNAKTA
-386 SKSKEVCKNCSP
+386 SKNSKNKEVCKNCSP

-407 HITLM
+407 RITLM

>member
-1 MRAILQLKPL
+1 M
-11 LTIHLNAKSQSS
+11 
-23 LKNKITLKNKLN
+23 
-35 HARIILEFIPSLIY
+35 
-49 FLIQKVSVLK
+49 K
-59 HLAPLIHIPFKA
+59 HLTPLTHTLFKA
-71 LWLGTALSMFLS
+71 LWLGVALSASLS
-83 LNLNAEENPTKTE
+83 LVAAESPTKTD
-96 PKSAKGVKN
+96 PKPAKGVKN

-115 MTNCDNIKDFNAKQK
+115 MTNCDNLKDFNAKQK

-149 AGIAWKESCAGTY
+149 AGIAWKESCAGVY
-162 KINFSDPSAGIYH
+162 KINFSDPSAGVYH
-175 AYIPSVLKS
+175 SYIPSVLKS
-184 YGHNNSP
+184 YGHNDSP

-238 RWEKNEKANAD
+238 RWEKNEKSNAD

-259 KIRRLK
+259 RIRRLK

-294 NAMPQTLAKTETK
+294 NAMPQTLAAQKSQIEK
-307 ETQIEETQTQKSQEM
+307 SQIEETQAEKPQEM
-322 KEAASE
+322 KETTSE
-328 QAIKKPLEKEKD
+328 QITNKPEKAKD

-350 SADFAPA
+350 ADFTPA

-386 SKSKEVCKNCSP
+386 SKNSKSKEVCKNCSP

>member
-1 MRAILQLKPL
+1 M
-11 LTIHLNAKSQSS
+11 
-23 LKNKITLKNKLN
+23 
-35 HARIILEFIPSLIY
+35 
-49 FLIQKVSVLK
+49 K
-59 HLAPLIHIPFKA
+59 HLTPLTHTIFKA
-71 LWLGTALSMFLS
+71 LLLGTALSTSLS
-83 LNLNAEENPTKTE
+83 LIAAESPAKTE

-130 EVLKAAYQF
+130 EVLKFAYQF

-149 AGIAWKESCAGTY
+149 AGIAWKESCAGVY
-162 KINFSDPSAGIYH
+162 KINFSDPSAGVYH
-175 AYIPSVLKS
+175 SYIPSVLKS
-184 YGHNNSP
+184 YGHNDSP

-199 LLIKDDAFASE
+199 LLIKNDAFASE

-238 RWEKNEKANAD
+238 RWEKNEKSNAD
-249 AEKYYEEIQD
+249 AEKYYEDIQD
-259 KIRRLK
+259 RIRRLK

-294 NAMPQTLAKTETK
+294 NAMPQTLATQKSQIEK
-307 ETQIEETQTQKSQEM
+307 SQIEETQAEKPQEM
-322 KEAASE
+322 KEATSE
-328 QAIKKPLEKEKD
+328 QITNKPEKAKD
-340 KPMYFAQINS
+340 KPMYLAQINS
-350 SADFAPA
+350 ADFTPA
-357 KKSPKKPAKASPKRS
+357 KKRSQKPAKVSPKRS
-372 SKNNISVKNNTKTA
+372 SKNNINNIKSHAKTA
-386 SKSKEVCKNCSP
+386 SKNSKKQEVCKNCSP

>member
-1 MRAILQLKPL
+1 M
-11 LTIHLNAKSQSS
+11 
-23 LKNKITLKNKLN
+23 
-35 HARIILEFIPSLIY
+35 
-49 FLIQKVSVLK
+49 K
-59 HLAPLIHIPFKA
+59 HLTPLTHTIFKA
-71 LWLGTALSMFLS
+71 LWLGAALSTSLS
-83 LNLNAEENPTKTE
+83 LVAAESPTKTE
-96 PKSAKGVKN
+96 PKPAKGVKN

-115 MTNCDNIKDFNAKQK
+115 MTNCDNLKNFNAKQK

-149 AGIAWKESCAGTY
+149 AGIAWKESCAGVY
-162 KINFSDPSAGIYH
+162 KINFSDPSAGVYH
-175 AYIPSVLKS
+175 SYIPSVLKS
-184 YGHNNSP
+184 YGHNDSP

-199 LLIKDDAFASE
+199 LLIKDDAFASQ

-238 RWEKNEKANAD
+238 RWEKNEKSNAD

-259 KIRRLK
+259 RIRRLK

-294 NAMPQTLAKTETK
+294 NAMPQTLAAQKSQIEK
-307 ETQIEETQTQKSQEM
+307 SQIEETQAEKSQEM
-322 KEAASE
+322 KETTSE
-328 QAIKKPLEKEKD
+328 QTTNKPEKEKD
-340 KPMYFAQINS
+340 KPMYLAQIS
-350 SADFAPA
+350 SADFTPA
-357 KKSPKKPAKASPKRS
+357 KKSPKKPAKVSPKRS
-372 SKNNISVKNNTKTA
+372 SKNNIKNNVKSNTKTA
-386 SKSKEVCKNCSP
+386 SKKQEVCKNCSP

>member
-1 MRAILQLKPL
+1 M
-11 LTIHLNAKSQSS
+11 
-23 LKNKITLKNKLN
+23 
-35 HARIILEFIPSLIY
+35 
-49 FLIQKVSVLK
+49 K
-59 HLAPLIHIPFKA
+59 HLTPLTHTIFKA
-71 LWLGTALSMFLS
+71 LLLGTALSTSLS
-83 LNLNAEENPTKTE
+83 LAAAESPAKTE
-96 PKSAKGVKN
+96 PKPAKGVKN

-115 MTNCDNIKDFNAKQK
+115 MTNCDSIKDFNAKQK

-149 AGIAWKESCAGTY
+149 AGIAWKESCAGVY
-162 KINFSDPSAGIYH
+162 KINFSNPSAGVYH
-175 AYIPSVLKS
+175 SYIPSVLKS
-184 YGHNNSP
+184 YGHNDSP

-224 DNLKDMIKSYNKGS
+224 NNLKDMIKSYNKGS
-238 RWEKNEKANAD
+238 RWERSEKSNAE

-259 KIRRLK
+259 RIRRLK

-294 NAMPQTLAKTETK
+294 NAMPQTLAKTEAK
-307 ETQIEETQTQKSQEM
+307 ETQTEQTQAEKSQEM
-322 KEAASE
+322 KEATSE
-328 QAIKKPLEKEKD
+328 QTTSKPEKAKD
-340 KPMYFAQINS
+340 KPMYLAQINS
-350 SADFAPA
+350 TDFTPA
-357 KKSPKKPAKASPKRS
+357 KKSPKKPARMSQKRP
-372 SKNNISVKNNTKTA
+372 KNNKNNAKSNTKTA
-386 SKSKEVCKNCSP
+386 SKKQEVCKNCSP

>member
-1 MRAILQLKPL
+1 M
-11 LTIHLNAKSQSS
+11 
-23 LKNKITLKNKLN
+23 
-35 HARIILEFIPSLIY
+35 
-49 FLIQKVSVLK
+49 K
-59 HLAPLIHIPFKA
+59 HLTPLTHTLFKA
-71 LWLGTALSMFLS
+71 LWLGTVLSASLS
-83 LNLNAEENPTKTE
+83 LVAAESPTKTE
-96 PKSAKGVKN
+96 PKPAKGVKN

-115 MTNCDNIKDFNAKQK
+115 MTNCDNLKDFNAKQK

-149 AGIAWKESCAGTY
+149 AGIAWKESCAGVY
-162 KINFSDPSAGIYH
+162 KINFSDPSTGVYH
-175 AYIPSVLKS
+175 SYIPSVLKS
-184 YGHNNSP
+184 YGHNDSP

-238 RWEKNEKANAD
+238 RWEKNEKSNAD

-259 KIRRLK
+259 RIRRLK

-294 NAMPQTLAKTETK
+294 NAMPQTLAAQKSQIEK
-307 ETQIEETQTQKSQEM
+307 SQIEETQAEKPQEM
-322 KEAASE
+322 KETTSE
-328 QAIKKPLEKEKD
+328 QTTNKPEKEKD
-340 KPMYFAQINS
+340 KPMYFAQIN

-372 SKNNISVKNNTKTA
+372 SKNNINNVKSHTKTA
-386 SKSKEVCKNCSP
+386 SKNSKNKEVCKNCSP

>member
-1 MRAILQLKPL
+1 M
-11 LTIHLNAKSQSS
+11 
-23 LKNKITLKNKLN
+23 
-35 HARIILEFIPSLIY
+35 
-49 FLIQKVSVLK
+49 K
-59 HLAPLIHIPFKA
+59 HLTPLTHTLFKA
-71 LWLGTALSMFLS
+71 LWLGAALNASLS
-83 LNLNAEENPTKTE
+83 LVAAESPTKTE
-96 PKSAKGVKN
+96 PKPAKGVKN
-105 KPKSPVTKVM
+105 KLKSPVTKVM
-115 MTNCDNIKDFNAKQK
+115 MTNCDNLKDFNAKQK

-149 AGIAWKESCAGTY
+149 AGIAWKESCAGVY
-162 KINFSDPSAGIYH
+162 KINFSDPSAGVYH
-175 AYIPSVLKS
+175 SYIPSVLKS
-184 YGHNNSP
+184 YGHNDSP

-238 RWEKNEKANAD
+238 RWEKNEKSNAD

-259 KIRRLK
+259 RIRRLK

-294 NAMPQTLAKTETK
+294 NAMPQTLAAQKSQIEK
-307 ETQIEETQTQKSQEM
+307 SQIEETQAEKPQEM
-322 KEAASE
+322 KEATSE
-328 QAIKKPLEKEKD
+328 QTANKPEKAKD
-340 KPMYFAQINS
+340 KPMYLAQINS
-350 SADFAPA
+350 TDFTPA
-357 KKSPKKPAKASPKRS
+357 KKSSQKPAKASPKRS
-372 SKNNISVKNNTKTA
+372 SKNNINNTKSHTKTA
-386 SKSKEVCKNCSP
+386 SKNSKNKEVCKNCSP

>member
-1 MRAILQLKPL
+1 M
-11 LTIHLNAKSQSS
+11 
-23 LKNKITLKNKLN
+23 
-35 HARIILEFIPSLIY
+35 
-49 FLIQKVSVLK
+49 K

-71 LWLGTALSMFLS
+71 LWLGTALSAFLS
-83 LNLNAEENPTKTE
+83 LNLNAEESPTKTE
-96 PKSAKGVKN
+96 PKPAKRVKN
-105 KPKSPVTKVM
+105 KPKSPVTNVM

-149 AGIAWKESCAGTY
+149 AGIAWKESCAGVY

-294 NAMPQTLAKTETK
+294 NAMPQTLVAQKS
-307 ETQIEETQTQKSQEM
+307 QIEKSQTEETQAEKSQEM
-322 KEAASE
+322 KEATSE
-328 QAIKKPLEKEKD
+328 QTANKPEKAKD
-340 KPMYFAQINS
+340 KPMYLAQINS
-350 SADFAPA
+350 ADFTPA

-372 SKNNISVKNNTKTA
+372 SKNNIKKNNVKNNTKTA
-386 SKSKEVCKNCSP
+386 SKKQEVCKNCSP